1 MKVLQKDIEAM
12 ETGQASPIRVSLK
25 ERMKSIGDTPD
36 AITVI
41 DGCAQSAQ
49 VIRLINTSD
58 RYACQACPVDIITL
72 ILPFSNPTLS
82 TLTYLL

>member
-25 ERMKSIGDTPD
+25 DRMKSIGNTPD
-36 AITVI
+36 AIAVI

-49 VIRLINTSD
+49 VLREFMT
-58 RYACQACPVDIITL
+58 YAYVVDIPTLTL
-72 ILPFSNPTLS
+72 ITIQIGKISSN
-82 TLTYLL
+82 

>member
-25 ERMKSIGDTPD
+25 DRMKSIGDTPD
-36 AITVI
+36 AISVI

-49 VIRLINTSD
+49 VL
-58 RYACQACPVDIITL
+58 
-72 ILPFSNPTLS
+72 
-82 TLTYLL
+82 